1 MKVDEKW
8 KQDARE
14 KIKDLENA
22 VRVLKRDL
30 LSVRRDYYVHLR
42 AWGKELSNGRL
53 QDIEERRKTLMK
65 RRLIFPP
72 TPETSARSDEEK
84 DCRQRDEI
92 QFRAC
97 LSTRS
102 AFPQPGKM
110 LGTLAYILKG
120 TICLGSPELGS
131 PGPSFSVIHGSSPF
145 SNWEITLGLES

>member
-22 VRVLKRDL
+22 VRVWKRDL
-30 LSVRRDYYVHLR
+30 LSVRRDYYAHFR
-42 AWGKELSNGRL
+42 AWGKELSIGRL

-92 QFRAC
+92 YFRAC
-97 LSTRS
+97 LSTHS
-102 AFPQPGKM
+102 AFLQPGKM